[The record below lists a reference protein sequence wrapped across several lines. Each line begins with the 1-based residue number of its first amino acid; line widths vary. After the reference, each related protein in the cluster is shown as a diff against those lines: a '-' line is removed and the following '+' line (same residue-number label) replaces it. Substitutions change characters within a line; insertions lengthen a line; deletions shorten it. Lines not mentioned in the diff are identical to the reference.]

1 MYINS
6 TAARVVCCVPYNNM
20 LIGCTINNTHEIN
33 WKARRHAATKFIK
46 KQMIII
52 IYYKSDI
59 LLEYVCV
66 YV

>member
-1 MYINS
+1 
-6 TAARVVCCVPYNNM
+6 M